1 MTVADPAILA
11 RDFPVSHALLAHDGL
26 MTPRLT
32 QYFGAV
38 HARQTDLEDDGDS
51 LVRWSTLYQ
60 TATGAPLLQAELVIF
75 KPALP
80 DGFLNRLLSGT
91 RPFGS
96 LLVEA
101 GLAVRITDRRIFRT
115 GPPGG
120 AYAGA
125 WGRRH
130 RMLRDSND
138 APLCDVEERLEP
150 ETTLQNLILP
160 ATRNRQTPP

>member
-1 MTVADPAILA
+1 VTVADPAILA

-60 TATGAPLLQAELVIF
+60 TATGAALLQAELVIF

-80 DGFLNRLLSGT
+80 DGFLERLLSGT

-96 LLVEA
+96 LLLEA
-101 GLAVRITDRRIFRT
+101 GLAVRIADRRIFRT

-130 RMLRDSND
+130 RMLCASDD
-138 APLCDVEERLEP
+138 TPLCDVEERLEP
-150 ETTLQNLILP
+150 ETTLQDLILP
-160 ATRNRQTPP
+160 AARDRQILP